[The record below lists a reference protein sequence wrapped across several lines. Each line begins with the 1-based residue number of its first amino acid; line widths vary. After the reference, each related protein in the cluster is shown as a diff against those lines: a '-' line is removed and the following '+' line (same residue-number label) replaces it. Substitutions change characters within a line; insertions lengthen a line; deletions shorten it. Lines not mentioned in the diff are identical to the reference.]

1 MPVALQEKKPP
12 VMSSARM
19 RQCFYTVAA
28 QPLSTH
34 NRLIFHQPLEQCV
47 VSESMPEQTAGL
59 TVEIER
65 LFWYAVYVR
74 SRHEFRVL
82 EYLSYSQ
89 IETFLPTVVRVSRWK
104 DRKKLVTFPLFPGY
118 LFVHI
123 CPGKDALLSV
133 LKTQGVVK
141 FLSNRPGHPDP
152 VPNEQISSLKNLVA
166 LGKDLE
172 PYPYLKEGRRVRIKF
187 GPLAGI
193 EGILTEKR
201 GQHMLVLSI
210 DILQQ
215 GASVRID
222 AADVEPV

>member
-1 MPVALQEKKPP
+1 MA
-12 VMSSARM
+12 
-19 RQCFYTVAA
+19 
-28 QPLSTH
+28 
-34 NRLIFHQPLEQCV
+34 
-47 VSESMPEQTAGL
+47 ESIPEQTSGAAAA
-59 TVEIER
+59 VDS

-74 SRHEFRVL
+74 SRHEFRVQ
-82 EYLSYSQ
+82 EYLSNSR
-89 IETFLPTVVRVSRWK
+89 IEAFLPTVARVSRWK

-123 CPGKDALLSV
+123 SSSKDALLPV
-133 LKTQGVVK
+133 LKTYGVVK
-141 FLSNRPGHPDP
+141 FLGNRPGHPDP
-152 VPNEQISSLKNLVA
+152 VPDEQIVSLKNLLA
-166 LGKDLE
+166 AGKDIE
-172 PYPYLKEGRRVRIKF
+172 QYPYLKEGRRVRIKW
-187 GPLAGI
+187 GPLAGV

>member
-1 MPVALQEKKPP
+1 MAE
-12 VMSSARM
+12 S
-19 RQCFYTVAA
+19 
-28 QPLSTH
+28 
-34 NRLIFHQPLEQCV
+34 ILEQT
-47 VSESMPEQTAGL
+47 SGATEAL
-59 TVEIER
+59 DR
-65 LFWYAVYVR
+65 LFWYAVYVK
-74 SRHEFRVL
+74 SRHEFRVQ
-82 EYLSYSQ
+82 EYLSGAH

-123 CPGKDALLSV
+123 CTGKDALLSV

-152 VPNEQISSLKNLVA
+152 IPNKQIASLKNLVA
-166 LGKDLE
+166 VGKDIE
-172 PYPYLKEGRRVRIKF
+172 PYPYLKEGRRVRIKW
-187 GPLAGI
+187 GPLIGI

>member
-1 MPVALQEKKPP
+1 MAE
-12 VMSSARM
+12 
-19 RQCFYTVAA
+19 T
-28 QPLSTH
+28 
-34 NRLIFHQPLEQCV
+34 
-47 VSESMPEQTAGL
+47 MPEQKSGAAETSD
-59 TVEIER
+59 R

-74 SRHEFRVL
+74 SRHEFRVH
-82 EYLSYSQ
+82 EYLSGTH
-89 IETFLPTVVRVSRWK
+89 IEAFLPTVVRVSRWK

-123 CPGKDALLSV
+123 SNGKDGLLSV
-133 LKTQGVVK
+133 LKMPGVVK
-141 FLSNRPGHPDP
+141 FLSNRPGYPDP
-152 VPNEQISSLKNLVA
+152 VPDEQIASLKNLLA
-166 LGKDLE
+166 LGKDIE
-172 PYPYLKEGRRVRIKF
+172 PYPYLQEGRRVRIKW

-201 GQHMLVLSI
+201 GQHILVLSI